1 MHLGGEVNGEAK
13 LMETELPV
21 AWANYLSIL
30 GFLCLGALIWRIPKY
45 RIYADAPD
53 QARWR
58 DIRIWATVLVAI
70 QLALYTTFT

>member
-1 MHLGGEVNGEAK
+1 
-13 LMETELPV
+13 METELPV

-30 GFLCLGALIWRIPKY
+30 GFLILGALIWRIP
-45 RIYADAPD
+45 RHLVYAEAPD

-70 QLALYTTFT
+70 QLMLYSIFT